1 MKDPLGEG
9 RGWRIVES
17 VDSTQRL
24 AAEALRADEP
34 IGAVLAGEQTGGT
47 GRFGRAW
54 HSPPGAS
61 LSLTLLLRDYRD
73 HPAPQFVGMAVAL
86 AAASAMRCQ
95 LAWPNDLVI
104 GGRKVGGI
112 LTEIVDG
119 VPLVG
124 VGANL
129 DVTAFPPEIAERATS
144 LRLEFGGDYPA
155 EAVAGRIIAVLR
167 TLPEPD
173 SWDALAPIWSMFDRT
188 PGKRYRLP
196 SGEEAIAIAVGADG
210 RLLCSVDGET
220 QAVMAADALFGPTS

>member
-1 MKDPLGEG
+1 M
-9 RGWRIVES
+9 VET

-24 AAEALRADEP
+24 AAELLRADES
-34 IGAVLAGEQTGGT
+34 IGAVLAREQTGGV

-61 LSLTLLLRDYRD
+61 LSLTLILRDYRD

-86 AAASAMRCQ
+86 AAASAMRCG
-95 LAWPNDLVI
+95 LAWPNDLML
-104 GGRKVGGI
+104 GGKKLGGV
-112 LTEIVDG
+112 LTGIVEG

-129 DVTAFPPEIAERATS
+129 DVEAFPPEIADRATS
-144 LRLEFGGDYPA
+144 LRLEQGGEHPP
-155 EAVAGRIIAVLR
+155 EAVAGRIVAVLR

-173 SWDALAPIWSMFDRT
+173 SWSALAPIWSMFDRT

-196 SGEEAIAIAVGADG
+196 TGEEALALGIGGDG
-210 RLLCSVDGET
+210 QLLCSVGGET
-220 QAVMAADALFGPTS
+220 RSVPAAEALFG

>member
-9 RGWRIVES
+9 RGWRMVES

-24 AAEALRADEP
+24 AAELLRAGEP
-34 IGAVLAGEQTGGT
+34 IGAVLAREQTGGV

-54 HSPPGAS
+54 HSPPGTS
-61 LSLTLLLRDYRD
+61 LSLTLILREYRA

-95 LAWPNDLVI
+95 LAWPNDLMI
-104 GGRKVGGI
+104 GSKKVGGV

-129 DVTAFPPEIAERATS
+129 DVESFPEEIAGRATS
-144 LRLEFGGDYPA
+144 LRIEQGGDHPP
-155 EAVAGRIIAVLR
+155 EAIAGRIVAVLR
-167 TLPEPD
+167 TLPEPSTWLD
-173 SWDALAPIWSMFDRT
+173 LAPVWSIFDRT
-188 PGKRYRLP
+188 PGKRYRL
-196 SGEEAIAIAVGADG
+196 STGEEALALGIGG
-210 RLLCSVDGET
+210 NGSLLCSVEGET
-220 QAVMAADALFGPTS
+220 RSVMAADALFG